1 MWINYTNFCWK
12 SWLISEF
19 IISKW
24 WINDSTRRLIL
35 NHYHKLILWLTTNH
49 QAQRVERQIITN
61 ANLNF
66 SSLSQ
71 HSFQKLNHLY
81 GISKFKV
88 SDLILFLSH
97 QGSHVLFYFLID
109 FFKSYFLL
117 WHSDIGPWLWH
128 EKSAEYFCSARSR
141 SVKLSMCWACAELGV
156 NS

>member
-1 MWINYTNFCWK
+1 MRINYTNFCWK
-12 SWLISEF
+12 TWLISEF

-49 QAQRVERQIITN
+49 QAQRIERQIITN

-71 HSFQKLNHLY
+71 HSFQKLNHLF

-97 QGSHVLFYFLID
+97 VLFFDRFFL
-109 FFKSYFLL
+109 SYFL
-117 WHSDIGPWLWH
+117 PWH
-128 EKSAEYFCSARSR
+128 EKSAEYFCLARWR
-141 SVKLSMCWACAELGV
+141 SVKLSMCWAWAELGV

>member
-1 MWINYTNFCWK
+1 MRINYTNFCWK
-12 SWLISEF
+12 TWLISEF

-49 QAQRVERQIITN
+49 QALRVERQIITN

-71 HSFQKLNHLY
+71 HSFQKLNHLF
-81 GISKFKV
+81 GIFKFLWF
-88 SDLILFLSH
+88 LIWFFFCH
-97 QGSHVLFYFLID
+97 TFYFLID
-109 FFKSYFLL
+109 FFLSYFL
-117 WHSDIGPWLWH
+117 PWRPWH
-128 EKSAEYFCSARSR
+128 EKSAEYFCSARWR

>member
-49 QAQRVERQIITN
+49 QAQRIERQIITN

-71 HSFQKLNHLY
+71 QSFQKLNHLFWSDSFSVTPRVTRSILFFDRFFKILFSAMTQRHWSLAMTWKISWIFLFSPFPLSQAEHVLSLCWA
-81 GISKFKV
+81 GSKF
-88 SDLILFLSH
+88 L
-97 QGSHVLFYFLID
+97 
-109 FFKSYFLL
+109 
-117 WHSDIGPWLWH
+117 
-128 EKSAEYFCSARSR
+128 
-141 SVKLSMCWACAELGV
+141 

>member
-1 MWINYTNFCWK
+1 MRINYTNFCWK
-12 SWLISEF
+12 TWLISEF

-49 QAQRVERQIITN
+49 QAQRIERQIITN

-71 HSFQKLNHLY
+71 HSFQKLNHLF

-97 QGSHVLFYFLID
+97 VLFFDRFFFLIFCHD
-109 FFKSYFLL
+109 MK
-117 WHSDIGPWLWH
+117 I
-128 EKSAEYFCSARSR
+128 EKSAEYFCSARWR
-141 SVKLSMCWACAELGV
+141 SVKLSMCWAWAELGV

>member
-1 MWINYTNFCWK
+1 MRINYTNFCWK
-12 SWLISEF
+12 TWLISEF

-49 QAQRVERQIITN
+49 QALRVERQIITN

-71 HSFQKLNHLY
+71 HSFQKLNHLF

-97 QGSHVLFYFLID
+97 VLFFDRFFFLIFCHDMKNQLNIFVEPAPLALSQAEHVLSLC
-109 FFKSYFLL
+109 
-117 WHSDIGPWLWH
+117 W
-128 EKSAEYFCSARSR
+128 ARS
-141 SVKLSMCWACAELGV
+141 KFL

>member
-49 QAQRVERQIITN
+49 QAQRIERQIITN

-71 HSFQKLNHLY
+71 HSFQKLNHLF
-81 GISKFKV
+81 GISKFLWF
-88 SDLILFLSH
+88 LIWFFFCH
-97 QGSHVLFYFLID
+97 TFYFLID
-109 FFKSYFLL
+109 FYPHEGSWGSNSRFVKVSNLCKSTSNPLMR
-117 WHSDIGPWLWH
+117 IG
-128 EKSAEYFCSARSR
+128 KSRASIR
-141 SVKLSMCWACAELGV
+141 LGWDRL
-156 NS
+156 N

>member
-71 HSFQKLNHLY
+71 HSFQKLNHLF

-97 QGSHVLFYFLID
+97 VLFYFSID
-109 FFKSYFLL
+109 FFFILFSAMTWKISWIFLFSPL
-117 WHSDIGPWLWH
+117 PLSQ
-128 EKSAEYFCSARSR
+128 AEHVLSLCWARS
-141 SVKLSMCWACAELGV
+141 KFL

>member
-49 QAQRVERQIITN
+49 QAQRIERQIITN

-71 HSFQKLNHLY
+71 HSFQKLNHLF

-97 QGSHVLFYFLID
+97 VLFYFSID
-109 FFKSYFLL
+109 FFLSYFLP
-117 WHSDIGPWLWH
+117 SH
-128 EKSAEYFCSARSR
+128 EKSAEYFCLARCR